1 MSILL
6 FVFPMSFT
14 KSQHLFWSHT
24 VNCSKMYRPTSAWA
38 WAFLGIACFQACFTI
53 IVDSFLLYRFD
64 QRLLSLSFNT
74 DSDAESSRKHALG
87 LTPTYLVIL
96 VLGLLYHISL
106 SWDTLRLQN
115 TIQIC
120 GVCCFAAAMSTYS
133 MAEVIEV
140 RSAVSDFRIH
150 MPAGGALL
158 TAAESGLLVAIPA
171 VLAITTLGLCFLAW
185 KLSQMFAWTIY
196 KSFSADMNIRKRYTL
211 LEVSGIKAFLAQA
224 GTLTI
229 ANAALRYTPEIRLFL
244 LPRLRGSTASSSRW
258 SSGIANWEDRALSYD
273 RRCSSR
279 NSTART
285 CSMGCEA

>member
-6 FVFPMSFT
+6 FMSFT
-14 KSQHLFWSHT
+14 KRKHLLRRQTISQSNMF
-24 VNCSKMYRPTSAWA
+24 RPTSAWA
-38 WAFLGIACFQACFTI
+38 WAFLGTACFQACFTI
-53 IVDSFLLYRFD
+53 IIDSFLLYKFD
-64 QRLLSLSFNT
+64 QRLLSLNVDT
-74 DSDAESSRKHALG
+74 GSDVESSRKHAMG

-120 GVCCFAAAMSTYS
+120 GVCCFAAAMSAYA

-150 MPAGGALL
+150 MPASGTLL
-158 TAAESGLLVAIPA
+158 TAAEDGLLVAIPA

-185 KLSQMFAWTIY
+185 KLSRMFAWTIY

-211 LEVSGIKAFLAQA
+211 LEVSDTKAF
-224 GTLTI
+224 
-229 ANAALRYTPEIRLFL
+229 
-244 LPRLRGSTASSSRW
+244 
-258 SSGIANWEDRALSYD
+258 
-273 RRCSSR
+273 
-279 NSTART
+279 
-285 CSMGCEA
+285 